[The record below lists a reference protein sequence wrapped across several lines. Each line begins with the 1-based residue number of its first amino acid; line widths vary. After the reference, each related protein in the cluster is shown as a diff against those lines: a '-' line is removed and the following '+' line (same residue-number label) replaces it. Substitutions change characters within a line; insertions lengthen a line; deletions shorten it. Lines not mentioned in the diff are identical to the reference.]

1 MIHNVTMRNVLKQLF
16 LIENME
22 KNDQLVFQ
30 RLEEFEETIE
40 SIYIELIDLPSSS
53 KDIKL
58 QRDCDEIIKYIY
70 KIISERIVIEE
81 KAR

>member
-1 MIHNVTMRNVLKQLF
+1 MIHKVTMRNVLMQLF
-16 LIENME
+16 LIEDME
-22 KNDQLVFQ
+22 KNDQLFFQ
-30 RLEEFEETIE
+30 RLKEFEQTIE

>member
-40 SIYIELIDLPSSS
+40 SIYMELIDLPTSS

-58 QRDCDEIIKYIY
+58 QRDCDEIIKYIH

>member
-40 SIYIELIDLPSSS
+40 SIYIELIDLPTSS

>member
-1 MIHNVTMRNVLKQLF
+1 MRKVLMHLF
-16 LIENME
+16 VIENME
-22 KNDQLVFQ
+22 KNDQLLYQ
-30 RLEEFEETIE
+30 RLKDCEETIE

-70 KIISERIVIEE
+70 KIINERIVIEE
-81 KAR
+81 KNELNK

>member
-1 MIHNVTMRNVLKQLF
+1 MRKVLMLLF
-16 LIENME
+16 LIGDME
-22 KNDQLVFQ
+22 INDPLFFQ
-30 RLEEFEETIE
+30 RLKEFEETIE

-70 KIISERIVIEE
+70 KIIGERIVIEE